1 MRMEAYIIC
10 AVFCCI
16 GGLLQTLDMKL
27 GRPETGDGWEFRA
40 IAGCVVGGVSLS
52 GGKGSPLG
60 ILIGGTTGTLLR
72 SKINHKLVD
81 CLMTAM
87 GLVVVS
93 VGVQGIVGSTDTM
106 CLVLCLAIGAI
117 IGQALRIDEF
127 IDSMGVRVAKLF
139 EGKKFAEGRFADGVI
154 SASVMFTVGAMAIMG
169 SLDAGLRGNYSVL
182 FTKTAIDGVA
192 AAAMSAAMGIG
203 VVLSLVPV
211 LIWEGLLILLAGAL
225 APILSTEVVA
235 EISAVGGAI
244 FIGMGLNMIGIT
256 DRKVNVPNLLP
267 ALVLP
272 IIYVP
277 LASWI
282 GGLL

>member
-1 MRMEAYIIC
+1 MIA
-10 AVFCCI
+10 
-16 GGLLQTLDMKL
+16 
-27 GRPETGDGWEFRA
+27 A
-40 IAGCVVGGVSLS
+40 IVNA
-52 GGKGSPLG
+52 LG
-60 ILIGGTTGTLLR
+60 ILIGGTLGTLLR

-127 IDSMGVRVAKLF
+127 IDGMGVRVAKLF
-139 EGKKFAEGRFADGVI
+139 DGKKFADGVI

-225 APILSTEVVA
+225 APILSAEVVS

-277 LASWI
+277 LVSWL

>member
-1 MRMEAYIIC
+1 MIA
-10 AVFCCI
+10 
-16 GGLLQTLDMKL
+16 
-27 GRPETGDGWEFRA
+27 A
-40 IAGCVVGGVSLS
+40 IVNA
-52 GGKGSPLG
+52 LG

-117 IGQALRIDEF
+117 MRIDEF

-225 APILSTEVVA
+225 APILSTEVVS

>member
-1 MRMEAYIIC
+1 M
-10 AVFCCI
+10 I
-16 GGLLQTLDMKL
+16 G
-27 GRPETGDGWEFRA
+27 A
-40 IAGCVVGGVSLS
+40 IVNA
-52 GGKGSPLG
+52 LG
-60 ILIGGTTGTLLR
+60 ILVGGTLGTLLR
-72 SKINHKLVD
+72 TKINHKLVD

-87 GLVVVS
+87 GLVVLS
-93 VGVQGIVGSTDTM
+93 VGVQGIVGSTNTM

-117 IGQALRIDEF
+117 IGQALKIDEF
-127 IDSMGVRVAKLF
+127 IDGMGVKIAKLF

-169 SLDAGLRGNYSVL
+169 SLDAGLRGSFSVL
-182 FTKTAIDGVA
+182 FTKAVIDGVA

-211 LIWEGLLILLAGAL
+211 LIWEGALTLLAGV
-225 APILSTEVVA
+225 LSPFLNTEVIS
-235 EISAVGGAI
+235 EMSAVGGAI
-244 FIGMGLNMIGIT
+244 FIGMGFNMIGVT

-267 ALVLP
+267 AIVLP

-282 GGLL
+282 GGLV

>member
-1 MRMEAYIIC
+1 MQSC
-10 AVFCCI
+10 
-16 GGLLQTLDMKL
+16 L
-27 GRPETGDGWEFRA
+27 RA
-40 IAGCVVGGVSLS
+40 
-52 GGKGSPLG
+52 
-60 ILIGGTTGTLLR
+60 
-72 SKINHKLVD
+72 
-81 CLMTAM
+81 
-87 GLVVVS
+87 
-93 VGVQGIVGSTDTM
+93 
-106 CLVLCLAIGAI
+106 
-117 IGQALRIDEF
+117 
-127 IDSMGVRVAKLF
+127 
-139 EGKKFAEGRFADGVI
+139 KKFAEGRFADGVI

-225 APILSTEVVA
+225 APILSAEVVA